1 MANFNPLGYTGKV
14 PASLTRLGVA
24 QFNPVDFSVDENG
37 VVSLGGNGAVQT
49 INSLLPTAGN
59 IVIAGT
65 ANKVS
70 VSNAGSTVTLS
81 LPAAVTVTTSVTTA
95 SFITSSAT
103 LGVTY
108 TDNSITPTGS
118 DANISL
124 LINGK
129 GTGGV
134 IQSRGL
140 VGSDLTIENTNTDNT
155 NGASRAGFEVAVG
168 GASAGDPYINFLV
181 SGAGVFT
188 MGIDNSASDNFVI
201 AASAALGTSD
211 VLSLTSAGALTTAA
225 GITATTGN
233 IVATAGDISATLGNV
248 IIAGAAKQLQVEG
261 GAATDFIGTG
271 TLINGVATIL
281 NTNIAAGDRVLIQRT
296 AANASTLLGEL
307 TYAINAGVSL
317 VVTSLEPGTPADTE
331 VNDQSSFI
339 YFIVREL

>member
-1 MANFNPLGYTGKV
+1 MVNFNPLGYTGKV
-14 PASLTRLGVA
+14 TGSTTRLGVVE
-24 QFNPVDFSVDENG
+24 FNPTDFSVDENG
-37 VVSLGGNGAVQT
+37 VVSLSGTGAVQT

-65 ANKVS
+65 ANQVGIA
-70 VSNAGSTVTLS
+70 NAGSTVTLS
-81 LPAAVTVTTSVTTA
+81 LPATVAVSTSVTSG

-108 TDNSITPTGS
+108 TANSITPTGS
-118 DANISL
+118 NANIDL

-155 NGASRAGFEVAVG
+155 NGASRAGLELAVG
-168 GASAGDPYINFLV
+168 GASSGDPYINFLV

-211 VLSLTSAGALTTAA
+211 VLTMTSAGALTMAS

-233 IVATAGDISATLGNV
+233 IVATAGDITATLGNV
-248 IIAGAAKQLQVEG
+248 VIAGAAKQLQVEG

-281 NTNIAAGDRVLIQRT
+281 NTNIAAGDRIFIQRT

-307 TYAINAGVSL
+307 TYAINAATSF
-317 VVTSLEPGTPADTE
+317 VVTSLEPGTPGDTE
-331 VNDQSSFI
+331 VNDQSSFS
-339 YFIVREL
+339 YFIVRQL